1 MQSVWLFNIANVIAY
16 NAAGQSISHAHR
28 PPVAGPRCKCPV
40 APGARFLR
48 NSQNRKNKSAPA
60 PTNPARLHTM
70 CARLSWAMK
79 MAAPD
84 KELASMASPDKQ
96 QKRAQRAKT
105 KAKQNRM
112 GKPKANLIHPVL
124 ANPMIDEPFDDVEID
139 LSTFDFKDIEENGFD
154 PAHFDDLF
162 QAMKAGEGISLLA
175 MCLVFLQYPVLE
187 LVVAEEAEDAATDF
201 MMGLLITYRG
211 IFHDDDED
219 AAVKW
224 IGSEAFQAAYNEAS
238 LILQKKTARER
249 VRTQGQ

>member
-1 MQSVWLFNIANVIAY
+1 
-16 NAAGQSISHAHR
+16 
-28 PPVAGPRCKCPV
+28 
-40 APGARFLR
+40 
-48 NSQNRKNKSAPA
+48 
-60 PTNPARLHTM
+60 
-70 CARLSWAMK
+70 
-79 MAAPD
+79 
-84 KELASMASPDKQ
+84 MASPDKQ

-162 QAMKAGEGISLLA
+162 QAMKAGESISLLA

-201 MMGLLITYRG
+201 MMGLLIIYRG
-211 IFHDDDED
+211 IFHDDEED